1 MYSNLYA
8 YTHHCL
14 HLLETSTVLSFNI
27 SNSCEE
33 PKVFTTQRRFLFL
46 CFENSPPLWP
56 PPWSYTSSILYHYL
70 WEGLKQCVGEF
81 RFLSK
86 VTKARVYLKRLWNL
100 KKLKAR
106 VLLNVW
112 ACNGWYK
119 IEQIKQKIVIGDS
132 NNTSETFENVFALY
146 SRMFMKRIH
155 NTNTFSHYILL
166 IFYCLKK
173 MWSI

>member
-1 MYSNLYA
+1 MWRTESFH
-8 YTHHCL
+8 YTETIPFSLLWKFPSPLTPTLEL
-14 HLLETSTVLSFNI
+14 HEFDFV
-27 SNSCEE
+27 
-33 PKVFTTQRRFLFL
+33 
-46 CFENSPPLWP
+46 
-56 PPWSYTSSILYHYL
+56 HYL

-81 RFLSK
+81 K

-132 NNTSETFENVFALY
+132 NNTSEAFENVFALY

-166 IFYCLKK
+166 IFYC
-173 MWSI
+173 